1 MRGLAVDG
9 FGGAWYLCT
18 VSLGGKRS
26 HIDVICTDFVE
37 DDGQPVVDRV
47 DKSRMRPLPPQG
59 PGLAVSVY
67 AVGSQVDV
75 LNNDCW
81 WEAVLLGVEGDE
93 ALVKINS
100 ARPGLRGE

>member
-1 MRGLAVDG
+1 
-9 FGGAWYLCT
+9 
-18 VSLGGKRS
+18 
-26 HIDVICTDFVE
+26 
-37 DDGQPVVDRV
+37 
-47 DKSRMRPLPPQG
+47 
-59 PGLAVSVY
+59 
-67 AVGSQVDV
+67 VDV